1 MLVKINSGSF
11 GKVYKITDKEKV
23 YALKHIEHKSYD
35 LDCFLEILIM
45 YCLKYKFLMSCF
57 DFFVDSSKHIS
68 KILMPFA
75 ESDLYKYVNKIKEKD
90 KLQLR
95 LRTIFWQLSCALGF
109 LHSNNIIHG
118 DIKPSNI
125 LVKSSQV
132 LLSDFSLSNIC
143 FNEDHRIYNKQAYTN
158 FYRAP
163 EVSSDSGYTF
173 KADIYALGCSFY
185 EIFYKEPFSPGIKS
199 YTNLLSEPNKE
210 FRKLLFNMLHPC
222 DFKRF
227 SIWQILECDYFKD
240 FKSKDSIESKDLNFP
255 LCYKT
260 LDCSN
265 IFDFSVKLKNSMD
278 LAIESIEP
286 LKSIDSIES
295 KSCIPVYIFEILSM
309 KLFNRVI
316 EKKYAIF
323 LNSSFFEKE
332 KSIIESIKNFNIK
345 II

>member
-1 MLVKINSGSF
+1 MLLKINSGSF
-11 GKVYKITDKEKV
+11 GKVYKIKDKEKV

-57 DFFVDSSKHIS
+57 DFFVDASHRIS

-75 ESDLYKYVNKIKEKD
+75 ESDLYKYVNKIREKD
-90 KLQLR
+90 KLQLK
-95 LRTIFWQLSCALGF
+95 LKTIFWQLSCALGF

-125 LVKSSQV
+125 LVKSSRV
-132 LLSDFSLSNIC
+132 LLSDFSLSNLC
-143 FNEDHRIYNKQAYTN
+143 FNENHRIYNKQAYTN

-173 KADIYALGCSFY
+173 KADVYALGCSFY
-185 EIFYKEPFSPGIKS
+185 EIYYKEHFIPGIKS
-199 YTNLLSEPNKE
+199 YTKLLSEPNKD

-222 DFKRF
+222 DFKRYSVWEIF
-227 SIWQILECDYFKD
+227 ECDYFKD
-240 FKSKDSIESKDLNFP
+240 LKALDSKNSYEAKDLNFP
-255 LCYKT
+255 LNYKS
-260 LDCSN
+260 LDCNN
-265 IFDFSVKLKNSMD
+265 IFEFSVKLKEEID
-278 LAIESIEP
+278 
-286 LKSIDSIES
+286 KSIPS
-295 KSCIPVYIFEILSM
+295 YIFEILSM

-332 KSIIESIKNFNIK
+332 KIIIETIKKLDKKFI
-345 II
+345 

>member
-11 GKVYKITDKEKV
+11 GKVYKIKEKEKT

-45 YCLKYKFLMSCF
+45 YCLKYKFLMNCL
-57 DFFVDSSKHIS
+57 DFFVDSSQHIS

-75 ESDLYKYVNKIKEKD
+75 ESDLYKYINKFKGKD

-95 LRTIFWQLSCALGF
+95 LKTIFWQLSCALGF

-125 LVKSSQV
+125 LVKSSQI
-132 LLSDFSLSNIC
+132 LLSDFSLSNLC
-143 FNEDHRIYNKQAYTN
+143 FNESHRIYNKQAYTN

-163 EVSSDSGYTF
+163 EVYSDYGYSF
-173 KADIYALGCSFY
+173 KADVYALGCSFY
-185 EIFYKEPFSPGIKS
+185 EIYYKEHFVPGIKS
-199 YTNLLSEPNKE
+199 YSKLLSEPDKE

-222 DFKRF
+222 DAKRF
-227 SIWQILECDYFKD
+227 SIWEILKCDYFK
-240 FKSKDSIESKDLNFP
+240 SIETKIQDLTFP
-255 LCYKT
+255 CEYKK
-260 LDCSN
+260 LEYSN
-265 IFDFSVKLKNSMD
+265 ISDFSESLSESLSESSLKD
-278 LAIESIEP
+278 
-286 LKSIDSIES
+286 
-295 KSCIPVYIFEILSM
+295 IPFYIYEILSM
-309 KLFNRVI
+309 KLFNRVV

-332 KSIIESIKNFNIK
+332 KSIIESIKFLNIK

>member
-11 GKVYKITDKEKV
+11 GKVYKICDKEKT

-45 YCLKYKFLMSCF
+45 YCLKYKFLMNCF
-57 DFFVDSSKHIS
+57 DFFVDSSHHIS

-75 ESDLYKYVNKIKEKD
+75 ESDLYKYVNKIKEKN
-90 KLQLR
+90 KLK
-95 LRTIFWQLSCALGF
+95 TIFWQLCCALGF

-132 LLSDFSLSNIC
+132 LLSDFSLSNLC

-185 EIFYKEPFSPGIKS
+185 EIFYKEHFFPGIKS
-199 YTNLLSEPNKE
+199 YSKLLSEPNKD

-222 DFKRF
+222 DFKR
-227 SIWQILECDYFKD
+227 SNIWEILESDYFKD
-240 FKSKDSIESKDLNFP
+240 FRNKKSNDLSFP
-255 LCYKT
+255 LHYKK
-260 LDCSN
+260 LECSD
-265 IFDFSVKLKNSMD
+265 IFEFSLKLK
-278 LAIESIEP
+278 ESLEIKDFEY
-286 LKSIDSIES
+286 LNK
-295 KSCIPVYIFEILSM
+295 IPFYIFEILSM
-309 KLFNRVI
+309 KLFNRII

-332 KSIIESIKNFNIK
+332 KDIIEAIKNLSVK